1 MDKMLTFTPDLRIFA
16 NEDALVVHFDTRSPL
31 DTQRAARCVQVSKNF
46 KQLSFALEGFDA
58 QSITDDVGKGYRSI
72 GGKIVLTVIT
82 DASSEEKR
90 FDLAYC
96 NFVLPAIGGKPKKGG
111 VFHFIPTEQFE
122 YVVRQGVSTAFS
134 AALSEYCNSCRSQ
147 GISIVGSQLQSTP
160 TVQGVNVTSGAAN
173 DDNAFKRKLV
183 MSVIAAPILTLF
195 VAWGGSSF
203 FNQSS
208 PIEEAV
214 ARQMVQDPESI
225 AAQVEL
231 TKQTLKQMGLDPGQ
245 SGDIGCLAPQQ

>member
-1 MDKMLTFTPDLRIFA
+1 MEKMLTFTPDLRIFA
-16 NEDALVVHFDTRSPL
+16 NGDLLVVHFDTRSQL
-31 DTQRAARCVQVSKNF
+31 DTQRASRCVQISKNF
-46 KQLSFALEGFDA
+46 KQLSFAIEGFDA
-58 QSITDDVGKGYRSI
+58 QSITDDLGKGYRSI
-72 GGKIVLTVIT
+72 AGKILLTVTT
-82 DASSEEKR
+82 DVSNEEQR
-90 FDLAYC
+90 FDLACC
-96 NFVLPAIGGKPKKGG
+96 NFVLPAIGGKPKRG
-111 VFHFIPTEQFE
+111 VFQFFTAEQFE
-122 YVVRQGVSTAFS
+122 YVVRQGVSASLS

-147 GISIVGSQLQSTP
+147 GLSIVSSQLHSPP
-160 TVQGVNVTSGAAN
+160 TVSGVNVTSSAAN
-173 DDNAFKRKLV
+173 DDSAFKKKLV
-183 MSVIAAPILTLF
+183 MSVIAAPILTLL

-203 FNQSS
+203 FNKSS